1 MGVRAPDDRTARDLG
16 LLAVERRRIHTG
28 GQRDP
33 GAGASK
39 RVSSSAP
46 RRFRARA
53 ARTAPRPVPHRRPGP
68 VRRGRRCPVQ
78 APPEDGRE
86 RPPPRLEVLGGVA
99 GGPRGG
105 PPDGPVPDAA
115 RRGVV
120 PGRNRSHRRRGSQ
133 CERLMA
139 HPSIAAFHLAV
150 GDSMVRKKTLSE
162 LDQAEIK
169 LQSLFEKR
177 DALNQEAQL
186 LRQER
191 DLVHEKKREIGAKL
205 RALKDR
211 RASFA
216 GEARKHREKRDDL
229 QAKAKALIE
238 MKRKLRGS
246 GTADVGTE
254 LRSLKRRVSQMEMR
268 QQTAS
273 LTLGGKRV
281 ARRTQGIY
289 ETPQATRDPQVGPR
303 QDCERDQGHRL
314 WDHGVLSGRGEGA
327 RGGRRAQR
335 EGALGPRGDRRNRPS
350 DRRPDPRWQ

>member
-16 LLAVERRRIHTG
+16 LLAVERWRIHTG
-28 GQRDP
+28 GLRDP
-33 GAGASK
+33 GAGAAK

-46 RRFRARA
+46 RRLRARA
-53 ARTAPRPVPHRRPGP
+53 ARTASRSVPHRRPGP

-115 RRGVV
+115 RRGVD
-120 PGRNRSHRRRGSQ
+120 PGGNRSHRRRGSQ

-205 RALKDR
+205 RTLKADQDKIAKEIKDIDSGITEFFEAAETEHEAAVALSEKARSVHEETVDIVHQIAALIHDGNEKHEAFLAARAKADEVHAKVVEMREKVLSIKGAQRSEVREARTLLRQQNRAVRDALLDEKKLEASADAALK
-211 RASFA
+211 ALL
-216 GEARKHREKRDDL
+216 EK
-229 QAKAKALIE
+229 
-238 MKRKLRGS
+238 
-246 GTADVGTE
+246 
-254 LRSLKRRVSQMEMR
+254 
-268 QQTAS
+268 
-273 LTLGGKRV
+273 GKV
-281 ARRTQGIY
+281 EI
-289 ETPQATRDPQVGPR
+289 
-303 QDCERDQGHRL
+303 
-314 WDHGVLSGRGEGA
+314 GR
-327 RGGRRAQR
+327 
-335 EGALGPRGDRRNRPS
+335 
-350 DRRPDPRWQ
+350 